1 MTATALSRLT
11 LTDFRSYVGAELAL
25 DGRPVF
31 LVGPNGAGKTNLLE
45 AISLFT
51 PGRGLRGAAI
61 AELGRRLPGETV
73 GRAWAVSASV
83 SVAGEAT
90 QVGTGVAEAGAARRT
105 VRVGGE
111 TVPPGRLADHLR
123 QVWLTPAQDRL
134 FLEGAAERRRFFDRL
149 VFAAI
154 PRHAAHAQAYDRASR
169 ERMRLLTDD
178 TQAPDPA
185 WLDALEARLAEA
197 GALMAE
203 ARATTLAALQAE
215 IDGRGER
222 PFPQARL
229 SLTGEWEQLAAAGAE
244 IADIE
249 ARLAEAGALMAE
261 ARATTLAALQA
272 EIDGR
277 GERPFPQARLSLT
290 GEWEQLAAAG
300 AEIADI
306 EARLAKA
313 LAAARP
319 RDAAAGRALTGPH
332 RGDLAVVHVEK
343 DRPAAECSTGE
354 QKALILN
361 LVLAQAAS
369 LARSDTAPSP
379 LLLLDEVAAHLD
391 ARRRGALF
399 DEIEALGL
407 QAFLTGTDEVLF
419 EALAGRAQGFR
430 VDGSALL
437 TLD

>member
-1 MTATALSRLT
+1 VTATALSRLT
-11 LTDFRSYVGAELAL
+11 LTDFRSYARAELVL

-45 AISLFT
+45 AVSLFA
-51 PGRGLRGAAI
+51 PGRGLRGASLP
-61 AELGRRLPGETV
+61 ELGRRLPGETQ
-73 GRAWAVSASV
+73 GRAWAVAV
-83 SVAGEAT
+83 TARAAEDETVL
-90 QVGTGVAEAGAARRT
+90 GTGVEQAGAARRV
-105 VRVGGE
+105 VRIAGE

-154 PRHAAHAQAYDRASR
+154 PRHAAHAQAYDRALR
-169 ERMRLLTDD
+169 ERMKLLTDE
-178 TQAPDPA
+178 ARPPDPA

-215 IDGRGER
+215 IDGRGAR

-229 SLTGEWEQLAAAGAE
+229 SLAGAWEQMAAAGSA

-249 ARLAEAGALMAE
+249 ARLA
-261 ARATTLAALQA
+261 R
-272 EIDGR
+272 
-277 GERPFPQARLSLT
+277 
-290 GEWEQLAAAG
+290 
-300 AEIADI
+300 
-306 EARLAKA
+306 A
-313 LAAARP
+313 LADARP

-332 RGDLAVVHVEK
+332 RGDLAVIHYEK

-361 LVLAQAAS
+361 LVLAQAAR
-369 LARSDTAPSP
+369 LARGKAAPSP
-379 LLLLDEVAAHLD
+379 ILLLDEVAAHLD

-407 QAFLTGTDEVLF
+407 QAFLTGTDEHLF
-419 EALAGRAQGFR
+419 EGLKGRAQGFC
-430 VDGSALL
+430 VEGSEVMPRG
-437 TLD
+437 